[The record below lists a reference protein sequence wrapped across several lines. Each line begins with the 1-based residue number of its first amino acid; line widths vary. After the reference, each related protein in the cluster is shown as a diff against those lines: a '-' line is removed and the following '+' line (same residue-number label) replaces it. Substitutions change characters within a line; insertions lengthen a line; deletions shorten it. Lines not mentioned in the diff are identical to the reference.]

1 MLGLGIMYLIALTD
15 KSMHTERDVE
25 LALKLPVLTVVPKL
39 EVAGAVSDGAIRV
52 GSS

>member
-1 MLGLGIMYLIALTD
+1 MYLIALTD

-25 LALKLPVLTVVPKL
+25 LAMKLPVLAVVPKL
-39 EVAGAVSDGAIRV
+39 ELAGAVSDRGFRV